1 MKRLFLFAFLL
12 SSLAVWSQ
20 KRAVILTAGQS
31 NADGR
36 VPMNELPA
44 YITPDSYRYCQWSYG
59 SGDFLKATG
68 EFKPFWPTV
77 ARKALNDRWGFDAIV
92 YEQLNKRLQQPF
104 YVIKHTMGG
113 TAIDTTCAR
122 STHKQYWSA
131 DAAYL
136 QRTRSASRKGKSL
149 LKAFIEQIDDCVDGQ
164 LSQLKEGYD
173 IKALL
178 WHQGESDMPAAERYE
193 DNFKAVIS
201 YIRQHLAD
209 KTGEK
214 KYLQLPIICG
224 TFAAN
229 SRQASPVV
237 ADAMRRIARDDKN
250 VFVVDASDLSLQ
262 NDQIHFDAKGAEM
275 LGLRYYEVLEKVA
288 FPIIGDAFKGFWPV
302 TDPKMKKSLNGTWDL
317 KVVKGIDGQRE
328 VPEKDH
334 SWGRIPVPGCWEAYG
349 FCEPKYD
356 YPDSLTGYYRTE
368 FTIPKAWKGEQIVLR
383 LDGVLRGYDLWL
395 NDQLVGTWESAYN
408 TCMFDLTPYLTAKAF
423 RGEPQRLAMRVYSQ
437 FKGYEFD
444 CFDDWAT
451 MGIFRNVTLMA
462 VPQTHLSDLTVTTKM
477 TGEVKVQTKVAHV
490 TPQTTVDYEILDAEG
505 RIVSTNGQ
513 VEHPYLWT
521 AETPYLYTLRVYV
534 KEKGKTLQTFTQKMG
549 IREWS
554 IDGKVL
560 KLNGQTV
567 KLRGVNAH
575 STDPKTV
582 KVIADDLTLK
592 DMRMMKEASVN
603 YMRLS
608 HYPRE
613 PRFYELADSMG
624 FYLVDEVPFG
634 YGDKHLGS
642 RSYQGILMTRALA
655 TVTRD
660 KNHPSVMVW
669 SVGNENPL
677 PQTCVEV
684 GDYVGSLDPSR
695 PYCFPQVGSY
705 FRKFWE
711 NRKDSIR
718 HPFPSKAP
726 VYAPHYPTTG
736 QMGGFYQRLDRPVIF
751 TEYCHTLGISFE
763 DHDRQWEI
771 IERTPGIAGGSVW
784 EWADQ
789 GMPFE
794 SEKLKDKS
802 EKFGYQERVFTSP
815 NGGFEMYGNKGTD
828 GLVYA
833 DRTPLPN
840 YYELQHNYAQACVI
854 DTIFSGTLHIRNR
867 YDFINLKDNVTFH
880 WTLTANHDTLAEGQL
895 SPDCAPH
902 TTVACPLQLSELPKN
917 KLILLNTVIKNKD
930 GMTLLRQS
938 LKLQD
943 APLAV
948 KNLSVDVNG
957 LIQEGPLVRVG
968 RKMTQAEKL
977 KVADTRI
984 EPYLQPLDNAYVK
997 GSVTKTAN
1005 RVDYVLTPDTTTN
1018 HFLAEVGVAYLLD
1031 SSIDRVQW
1039 VGMGPFA
1046 TYPGRYQANRYGV
1059 WSMHKDDLYFEGNR
1073 MGVDAVWLSDKD
1085 GNGVLIVCNDGN
1097 ISFEQTD
1104 RGIVV
1109 TVNAA
1114 VSGEGPKFAKTAFGV
1129 WSNKMGTKKG
1139 HFGIYRTKAGDLPLP
1154 QFHHP
1159 QDTAKPFRPFQ
1170 TQYDTYLMR
1179 FSDITP

>member
-262 NDQIHFDAKGAEM
+262 SDQIHFDAKGAET
-275 LGLRYYEVLEKVA
+275 LGKRYYEVLERVA
-288 FPIIGDAFKGFWPV
+288 FPAIGDAFKGFWPV

-317 KVVKGIDGQRE
+317 KVVKGIDGRHE
-328 VPEKDH
+328 VPQKDH

-349 FCEPKYD
+349 FCKPSYSF
-356 YPDSLTGYYRTE
+356 PDSLTGYYRTE
-368 FTIPKAWKGEQIVLR
+368 FNIPAEWKGQHVIIR

-395 NDQLVGTWESAYN
+395 NEQMVGSWEQAYN
-408 TCMFDLTPYLTAKAF
+408 TCLFDLTPYLTKKAF
-423 RGEPQRLAMRVYSQ
+423 KGEPQRLAMRIYSR
-437 FKGYEFD
+437 FKGHEFD
-444 CFDDWAT
+444 NFDDWAP
-451 MGIFRNVTLMA
+451 MGIFRDVTLFTA
-462 VPQTHLSDLTVTTKM
+462 PKTHLSDLTVTTKAN
-477 TGEVKVQTKVAHV
+477 GEVTVKTEVANPTKN
-490 TPQTTVDYEILDAEG
+490 TTTSYEILDAYDNV
-505 RIVSTNGQ
+505 VSTGAKIENPQ
-513 VEHPYLWT
+513 LWT

-534 KEKGKTLQTFTQKMG
+534 KEKGQTLQTFTQKIG
-549 IREWS
+549 IREVS
-554 IDGKVL
+554 IDGNVL
-560 KLNGQTV
+560 KVNGKPI
-567 KLRGVNAH
+567 KLRGVTCH

-582 KVIADDLTLK
+582 KVISDELTLK
-592 DMRMMKEASVN
+592 DMRLMKEASIN
-603 YMRLS
+603 YIRTS

-613 PRFYELADSMG
+613 PRFFELADSLG
-624 FYLVDEVPFG
+624 FYVVCEAPFG
-634 YGDKHLGS
+634 SRGEKHLKKPD
-642 RSYQGILMTRALA
+642 YFDILRTRVKA
-655 TVTRD
+655 TID
-660 KNHPSVMVW
+660 CHKNHPAVIVW
-669 SVGNENPL
+669 SLGNENPL
-677 PQTCVEV
+677 PRSCEKV
-684 GDYVGSLDPSR
+684 GEYAQQLDSTR
-695 PYCFPQVGSY
+695 PYCFPQKGST
-705 FRKFWE
+705 FRGIGFE
-711 NRKDSIR
+711 R
-718 HPFPSKAP
+718 FPKQVP
-726 VYAPHYPTTG
+726 IYAPHYPTTS
-736 QMGGFYQRLDRPVIF
+736 QLRDFYTKTDRPLIF

-784 EWADQ
+784 EWVDQ
-789 GMPFE
+789 GMPFKGKKDE
-794 SEKLKDKS
+794 VGGKMYGYEEKVYTSKD
-802 EKFGYQERVFTSP
+802 
-815 NGGFEMYGNKGTD
+815 GGFEMNGNQGTD
-828 GLVYA
+828 GLLYA

-854 DTIFSGTLHIRNR
+854 DTIFSGALHIRNR

-880 WTLTANHDTLAEGQL
+880 WTLTADRDTLATGML

-902 TTVACPLQLSELPKN
+902 TTVACPLQLPELPQN
-917 KLILLNTVIKNKD
+917 KLILLNIVIKNKD

-968 RKMTQAEKL
+968 RKMTMAEKL
-977 KVADTRI
+977 RVADTRI
-984 EPYLQPLDNAYVK
+984 ERYLQPLDNAYVK

-1046 TYPGRYQANRYGV
+1046 TYPGRYQANRYGI

-1073 MGVDAVWLSDKD
+1073 RGVDAVWLSDKN
-1085 GNGVLIVCNDGN
+1085 GNGIFMKCNDGN
-1097 ISFEQTD
+1097 VSFEQTD

-1109 TVNAA
+1109 TINAA
-1114 VSGEGPKFAKTAFGV
+1114 VSGQGPKFSKTAFGV

-1139 HFGIYRTKAGDLPLP
+1139 HFDIYRTKAGDLPLP

-1159 QDTAKPFRPFQ
+1159 QDTGKQFRPFQ